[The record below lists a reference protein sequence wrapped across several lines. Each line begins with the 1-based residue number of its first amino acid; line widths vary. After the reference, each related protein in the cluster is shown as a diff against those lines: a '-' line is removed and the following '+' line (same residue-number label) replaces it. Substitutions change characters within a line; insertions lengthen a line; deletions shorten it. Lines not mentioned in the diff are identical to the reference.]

1 MNNFLV
7 EYFFLILPSDLE
19 SVLNSAFLGTHIDLF
34 EEKIFQLY
42 LKKILCSLYSFTLWF
57 FLGGGDAVHTCVEM
71 LGRRG
76 GANFLL

>member
-7 EYFFLILPSDLE
+7 EYFYLILPSDLE

-34 EEKIFQLY
+34 EEKSFQLY

-57 FLGGGDAVHTCVEM
+57 CLGGGDAVRRDAGEEG
-71 LGRRG
+71 GRE
-76 GANFLL
+76 FSS